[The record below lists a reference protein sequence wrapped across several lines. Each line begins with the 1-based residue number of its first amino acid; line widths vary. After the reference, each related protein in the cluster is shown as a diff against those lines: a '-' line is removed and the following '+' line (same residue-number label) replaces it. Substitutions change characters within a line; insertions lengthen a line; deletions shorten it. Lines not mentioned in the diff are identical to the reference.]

1 MNNNYYLRNSV
12 TTYTVQKGDSLYSI
26 SKKFNTTP
34 TTLMMLNNLSN
45 TLLNIGQVLIVKK
58 EEEGIPEHIGIDLC
72 GVYQGET
79 EVSDPIYDLYTVKK
93 GDSRSSNLPIF
104 HLALPFLK
112 CMKLVP
118 SQFFELI

>member
-58 EEEGIPEHIGIDLC
+58 KRKKFLLHFISLRE
-72 GVYQGET
+72 
-79 EVSDPIYDLYTVKK
+79 LY
-93 GDSRSSNLPIF
+93 
-104 HLALPFLK
+104 
-112 CMKLVP
+112 VP
-118 SQFFELI
+118 LQIKRMVRR

>member
-1 MNNNYYLRNSV
+1 MNNNYCLRNSA

-58 EEEGIPEHIGIDLC
+58 KR
-72 GVYQGET
+72 
-79 EVSDPIYDLYTVKK
+79 KK
-93 GDSRSSNLPIF
+93 
-104 HLALPFLK
+104 FLN
-112 CMKLVP
+112 
-118 SQFFELI
+118 I